1 MTHLSEDT
9 LLLLAYDELGESQA
23 AELASHLVACADCR
37 GRLEAIEQARV
48 AADWALAFPAVPHRG
63 IPRVA
68 RLAALAAV
76 TVLAVVWLWPRP
88 GPLTLSLAVPRYAAP
103 GLAPIDSILTR
114 LEQEKPYAIP

>member
-1 MTHLSEDT
+1 MTHPSEDT

-23 AELASHLVACADCR
+23 AELASHLLACADCR

-48 AADWALAFPAVPHRG
+48 AADWALPFPAVPRRG
-63 IPRVA
+63 IPRLV
-68 RLAALAAV
+68 RLGALAAV
-76 TVLAVVWLWPRP
+76 AVLAVVWLWPRP
-88 GPLTLSLAVPRYAAP
+88 SPLPLSLAVPRYAAP